1 MENMLA
7 LWPAILISTV
17 LVFVSSAMLWMITP
31 IHKNDYKSPG
41 DKEGGIQSAF
51 ASASLEPGVYFL
63 PSAMCGKGPDARE
76 RARSATGPFVSFTV
90 LPEKPKFAYS
100 LILWFINSLLVSALV
115 GYVSIHT
122 LLPNT
127 QYLRVF
133 QAAGAVATL
142 AYCGYLLPLVAW
154 HWLPIRQLP
163 GKIFDG
169 LVYSLL
175 TAGSFAA
182 FWPSAVHG

>member
-1 MENMLA
+1 MDQILQ
-7 LWPAILISTV
+7 LWLPILVSTV
-17 LVFVSSAMLWMITP
+17 LVFVVSAILWMLTP
-31 IHKNDYKSPG
+31 IHKNDYKNPG

-51 ASASLEPGVYFL
+51 ASASLEPGVYFI
-63 PSAMCGKGPDARE
+63 PSAMCGKGPDAKE
-76 RARSATGPFVSFTV
+76 KAKTATGPFVSFTV
-90 LPEKPKFAYS
+90 LPEKPNFGYS

-115 GYVSIHT
+115 GYVTTHT
-122 LLPNT
+122 LLPDT
-127 QYLRVF
+127 AYLRVF

-154 HWLPIRQLP
+154 HSLPLKQLP